1 MGAELTDQIKGAVQA
16 RLDDLVELTAD
27 LTRFGSTRGNEAP
40 VQNFVASQLIQR
52 GYEVDQWEIDVD
64 AISSMKG
71 FSPVT
76 VDYDGATN
84 VVGTWRSRQQ
94 SGRSLILNGHV
105 DVVPEGPLDMWDTPP
120 YEPRITDGW
129 MYGRG
134 TGDMKAG
141 VAAMIVALDALAD
154 IGYRPAAD
162 VFLQSVI
169 EEECTGNGAL
179 ACIERGY
186 HADAA
191 IIPEP
196 FAEQLISAQVGVIWF
211 KIRVTGVP
219 VHVAS
224 AGTGSNA
231 IEAVWPLI
239 AALHE
244 LEAEWNS
251 DERRN
256 PHFADV
262 EHPLNLNVGKIQ
274 GGDWAS
280 SVPAWCEIDC
290 RMGIFGGQSI
300 EEAMTEIEE
309 CVASAAKTHPMLS
322 SQHPKLTFNGF
333 LAEGYALAD
342 DGGEAAAAA
351 IDTLA
356 RAHLEVAGSSLLQT
370 PTTATTDARFFG
382 LYDGTPAL
390 VYGPVAE
397 RIHGFN
403 EAVEIE
409 SVRRICA
416 SIALFVADWCG
427 LEPHP

>member
-1 MGAELTDQIKGAVQA
+1 MSQSNQIKDAVCA
-16 RLDDLVELTAD
+16 RFDDLVELTAD
-27 LTRFGSTRGNEAP
+27 LTRFASTRGDEAP
-40 VQNFVASQLIQR
+40 VQDFVASLLVER
-52 GYEVDQWEIDVD
+52 GYEVDQWPIDVD
-64 AISSMKG
+64 AISGMKG

-76 VDYDGATN
+76 VGYEDASN
-84 VVGTWRSRQQ
+84 VVGVWRSREQT
-94 SGRSLILNGHV
+94 GRSLILNGHV

-120 YEPRITDGW
+120 YEPRIDDGW
-129 MYGRG
+129 MFGRG
-134 TGDMKAG
+134 AGDMKAG

-154 IGYRPAAD
+154 LGFRPAAD
-162 VFLQSVI
+162 VFVQSVI

-186 HADAA
+186 RADAA

-196 FAEQLISAQVGVIWF
+196 FAEELISAQVGVIWF
-211 KIRVTGVP
+211 RIRVTGVP

-239 AALHE
+239 EALHG
-244 LEAEWNS
+244 LEVEWNS
-251 DERRN
+251 PGRRN

-262 EHPLNLNVGKIQ
+262 DHPLNLNVGKIQ

-280 SVPAWCEIDC
+280 SVPAWCEVDC
-290 RMGIFGGQSI
+290 RMGIFPGQSI

-309 CVASAAKTHPMLS
+309 CVGTAAKTHPLLAG
-322 SQHPKLTFNGF
+322 QEPQLTFNGF
-333 LAEGYALAD
+333 LAEGYALGD
-342 DGGEAAAAA
+342 DSGETAGHA

-356 RAHLEVAGSSLLQT
+356 RAHLSTTGTVLSHA

-382 LYDGTPAL
+382 LYDDTPAL

-403 EAVEIE
+403 EAVELE
-409 SVRRICA
+409 SMRRVCQV
-416 SIALFVADWCG
+416 IALFVADWCG
-427 LEPHP
+427 LEANP